1 MDDPR
6 ERTARV
12 LATIEALWAAWEAA
26 SPELFDFFTDD
37 ASIFPSSGSTR
48 LEGREAYRRFF
59 GVRPPS
65 QELAVQVLHAEV
77 RLVGEGAL
85 VTSHN
90 RIRMDYRCIDTRTT
104 LLLVPDGE
112 GLKVAHLHM
121 SPLSASPAA
130 EASTRGLVEDV
141 IQER

>member
-12 LATIEALWAAWEAA
+12 LATVEALWAAWEAA
-26 SPELFDFFTDD
+26 SPELFDFFTED
-37 ASIFPSSGSTR
+37 ASVFASTGSTR
-48 LEGREAYRRFF
+48 LEGRKAYRRFF
-59 GVRPPS
+59 GTLPRSP
-65 QELAVQVLHAEV
+65 ELAVQILHTEV

-90 RIRMDYRCIDTRTT
+90 RIRMDYRSVDHRTT

-112 GLKVAHLHM
+112 GLKVAHMHM
-121 SPLSASPAA
+121 SPLSASAAA
-130 EASTRGLVEDV
+130 EAGTRGLVEDV